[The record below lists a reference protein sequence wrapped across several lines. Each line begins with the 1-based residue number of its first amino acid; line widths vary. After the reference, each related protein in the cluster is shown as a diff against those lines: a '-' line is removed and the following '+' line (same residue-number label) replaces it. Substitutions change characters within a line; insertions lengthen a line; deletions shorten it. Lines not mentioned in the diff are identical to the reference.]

1 MAVDTGLIKRPHKSQ
16 TFTKEQMLELAQC
29 MADPKYFALN
39 HCYIQHPTKG
49 RMKFDLYDYQ
59 KGLIDVYH
67 NHRYSIAMLPRQTG
81 KSTCAAAYL
90 LWYAMFKPDSTIL
103 IAAHKYSGAQEI
115 MQRIR
120 YMYETC
126 PDHIRAGVTAYNK
139 GSLEFDNGSRIIA
152 QATTDNTGRGLSLT
166 LVYLDE
172 FAFVQ
177 PRIAQ
182 EFWTSLSPTL
192 STGGKCFI
200 TSTPN
205 QDDDQFAR
213 IWKDACK
220 TLDEYGEEQDL
231 GKNGF
236 KSFQVHWSEHP
247 ERDDAW
253 AISERAKIG
262 EERFRREHEC
272 EFIAWDET
280 LINSLKLPDLEGIE
294 PKLRQGQVRWY
305 STPNKG
311 HTYIVGLDPSL
322 GTGGDNAAIQVF
334 SLPGLEQVAEWQH
347 NKTPVQ
353 KQIRIMFDII
363 KYINDQGVGEIYWS
377 VENNTLGEAAL
388 VAINEFG
395 EDKFPGTFL
404 SEPKR
409 AGNVRRFRKGF
420 TTTHRTKLSSCAKF
434 KQWIETDHMKV
445 RSKNLVREIKTFV
458 ARGNSYAAKEGET
471 DDLVMATILCTR
483 MIQSAVKF
491 DENAFNMLNDIGPSE
506 ENEDVRMPMPIGM
519 I

>member
-1 MAVDTGLIKRPHKSQ
+1 MQISTTMSVDTNLIKKPYQREK
-16 TFTKEQMLELAQC
+16 FTKTELEELVRCTQ
-29 MADPKYFALN
+29 DPRHFLLE
-39 HCYIQHPTKG
+39 HCYIQHPTRG
-49 RMKFDLYDYQ
+49 RMKFNLYDYQ
-59 KGLIDVYH
+59 ERLVDVYH
-67 NHRYSIAMLPRQTG
+67 NHRFSIAMLPRQTG
-81 KSTCAAAYL
+81 KSTCAAGYL

-120 YMYETC
+120 FAYETL
-126 PDHIRAGVTAYNK
+126 PNFIRAGVTAYNK
-139 GSLEFDNGSRIIA
+139 GSMEFDNGSRIVA
-152 QATTDNTGRGLSLT
+152 QATTENTGRGLSLT
-166 LVYLDE
+166 LVYFDE
-172 FAFVQ
+172 FAFVH

-192 STGGKCFI
+192 STGGKCMI

-205 QDDDQFAR
+205 QDNDQFAQ
-213 IWKDACK
+213 IWKQAIK
-220 TLDEYGEEQDL
+220 TMDEYGNEQEV
-231 GKNGF
+231 GINGF
-236 KSFQVHWSEHP
+236 KSIKVNWQEHP
-247 ERDDAW
+247 DRDDEW
-253 AISERAKIG
+253 AREEAAKIG

-280 LINSLKLPDLEGIE
+280 LINSLKLPDLEGVE

-363 KYINDQGVGEIYWS
+363 NYINDQGVGEIYWS

-404 SEPKR
+404 SEPKK

-420 TTTHRTKLSSCAKF
+420 TTTHITKLSSCAKF
-434 KQWIETDHMKV
+434 KPV
-445 RSKNLVREIKTFV
+445 
-458 ARGNSYAAKEGET
+458 SYTHLTLPTKRI
-471 DDLVMATILCTR
+471 V
-483 MIQSAVKF
+483 
-491 DENAFNMLNDIGPSE
+491 
-506 ENEDVRMPMPIGM
+506 
-519 I
+519 

>member
-1 MAVDTGLIKRPHKSQ
+1 MTVDTGLIKRPHQDQS
-16 TFTKEQMLELAQC
+16 FTRDQMMELAQC

-39 HCYIQHPTKG
+39 FCYIQHPTKG
-49 RMKFDLYDYQ
+49 RMKFALYEYQHELLDTYNDY
-59 KGLIDVYH
+59 
-67 NHRYSIAMLPRQTG
+67 RYSISLLPRQTG

-90 LWYAMFKPDSTIL
+90 LWYAMFQPDSTIL

-120 YMYETC
+120 YMYEMC

-152 QATTDNTGRGLSLT
+152 QATTENTGRGLSLT

-172 FAFVQ
+172 FAFVP
-177 PRIAQ
+177 PRVAQ

-213 IWKDACK
+213 IWKDAEK
-220 TLDEYGEEQDL
+220 RLDEYGNETDV

-236 KSFQVHWSEHP
+236 RSFRVHWSDHP
-247 ERDDAW
+247 DRDQQW
-253 AISERAKIG
+253 ADSERNKIG

-272 EFIAWDET
+272 EFIAFDET
-280 LINSLKLPDLEGIE
+280 LINSLKLPDLEGVDPLERI
-294 PKLRQGQVRWY
+294 GQVRWY
-305 STPNKG
+305 TKPQRGSTF
-311 HTYIVGLDPSL
+311 IVGLDPSL
-322 GTGGDNAAIQVF
+322 GTGGDNAAIQVY
-334 SLPGLEQVAEWQH
+334 SLPKLEQVAEWQH
-347 NKTPVQ
+347 NKTPIQ
-353 KQIRIMFDII
+353 AQIRIMHSII
-363 KYINDQGVGEIYWS
+363 QALDEVPDSEIYWS

-388 VAINEFG
+388 VAINEMG
-395 EDKFPGTFL
+395 EDNFAGTFL

-409 AGNVRRFRKGF
+409 SGNARRFRKGF
-420 TTTHRTKLSSCAKF
+420 NTTHKTKIAACAKF
-434 KQWIETDHMKV
+434 KQWVESDKMKI
-445 RSKNLVREIKTFV
+445 RSKNLIREVKTFV
-458 ARGNSYAAKEGET
+458 ARGNSYAAKDGET
-471 DDLVMATILCTR
+471 DDLVMATMLCTR
-483 MIQSAVKF
+483 MIQNVVRY
-491 DENAFNMLNDIGPSE
+491 DENAFSMM
-506 ENEDVRMPMPIGM
+506 NESDGSDDEVRMPMPIGF